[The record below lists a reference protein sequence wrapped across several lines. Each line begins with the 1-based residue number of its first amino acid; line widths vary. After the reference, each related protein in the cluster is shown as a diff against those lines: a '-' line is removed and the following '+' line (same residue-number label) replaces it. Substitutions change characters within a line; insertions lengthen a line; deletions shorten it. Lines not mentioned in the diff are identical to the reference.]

1 MSHIDQYLSIYPKHY
16 QSIMALVYALG
27 VDEVENITK
36 KAIEENKKI
45 ITKTDPEKLDYIY
58 YKLIN
63 NKVN

>member
-1 MSHIDQYLSIYPKHY
+1 
-16 QSIMALVYALG
+16 MALVYALG